1 MSHLTRSNRLL
12 SAVFEVATYS
22 QTEWSAV
29 VAVVPALQRRFPSS
43 LLKFSFFYCIDA
55 CDDCLIKT
63 VVISRI
69 IQMIC
74 VCLIFFLDFRKKE
87 SKYVRKKER
96 RKGKR
101 EKATHLPPV

>member
-74 VCLIFFLDFRKKE
+74 VCLIFFFGFSKEREQICKKERKKE
-87 SKYVRKKER
+87 
-96 RKGKR
+96 G
-101 EKATHLPPV
+101 